1 MYSKILVPLDS
12 SELAEQALPHV
23 IGNALAHDAA
33 VHLDAGNRPGGHDL
47 ATAAAHD
54 RTDRER
60 WCEPDRTAAL
70 EAWAASA
77 GEYLD
82 SVATR
87 LREAGVN
94 TVTSNVL
101 RGNPYELIRAEA
113 AAVDADLIVIAS
125 HGRSGLG
132 RAVTGSVADHVIRET
147 PESAVLVIRPR
158 SEN

>member
-1 MYSKILVPLDS
+1 M
-12 SELAEQALPHV
+12 
-23 IGNALAHDAA
+23 
-33 VHLDAGNRPGGHDL
+33 
-47 ATAAAHD
+47 
-54 RTDRER
+54 
-60 WCEPDRTAAL
+60 
-70 EAWAASA
+70 
-77 GEYLD
+77 
-82 SVATR
+82 
-87 LREAGVN
+87 
-94 TVTSNVL
+94 TSNVL

>member
-33 VHLDAGNRPGGHDL
+33 VHLMQVIDPADMTSPLLRHTIELIASVG
-47 ATAAAHD
+47 
-54 RTDRER
+54 
-60 WCEPDRTAAL
+60 EPDRTAAL

>member
-33 VHLDAGNRPGGHDL
+33 VHLMQVIDPADMTSPLLRHTIEL
-47 ATAAAHD
+47 IATVG
-54 RTDRER
+54 
-60 WCEPDRTAAL
+60 EPDRTAAL
-70 EAWAASA
+70 EAWGASA

>member
-1 MYSKILVPLDS
+1 M
-12 SELAEQALPHV
+12 

-33 VHLDAGNRPGGHDL
+33 VHLMQVIDPADMTSPLLRHTIELIASVG
-47 ATAAAHD
+47 
-54 RTDRER
+54 
-60 WCEPDRTAAL
+60 EPDRTAAL